1 MAIWRKNNEQTTE
14 ATKKPNRFLRLI
26 KILAFILLF
35 LCLIIGGVFLGVYL
49 RVFDVNAMNEKL
61 ELYKYPV
68 IGQYFEQPENI
79 DEKEHSDNIE
89 LKSKPAAKS
98 EVKQDL
104 LKNNNANG
112 RTNPNSAVVLTKEE
126 IEKQMKLRQAE
137 EKKRISKLAR
147 LYNEMKPE
155 DAVKLLEQLDD
166 NMVLAIM
173 GKMEDDQV
181 VQILPL
187 FNTARGANLTRIMYN
202 GKPPVV
208 TEVR

>member
-35 LCLIIGGVFLGVYL
+35 LCLIIGGFFLGVYL

-68 IGQYFEQPENI
+68 IGQYFERPENI

>member
-1 MAIWRKNNEQTTE
+1 MYKRQ
-14 ATKKPNRFLRLI
+14 
-26 KILAFILLF
+26 
-35 LCLIIGGVFLGVYL
+35 IIGGFFLGVYL

>member
-35 LCLIIGGVFLGVYL
+35 LCLIIGGFFLGVYL

>member
-35 LCLIIGGVFLGVYL
+35 LCLIIGGFFLGVYL

-79 DEKEHSDNIE
+79 DEKEHNDNIE

-187 FNTARGANLTRIMYN
+187 FNTARGAHLTRIMYN

>member
-35 LCLIIGGVFLGVYL
+35 LCLIIGGFFLGVYL

-187 FNTARGANLTRIMYN
+187 FNTARGAHLTRIMYN

>member
-35 LCLIIGGVFLGVYL
+35 LCLIIGGFFLGVYL

-79 DEKEHSDNIE
+79 DEKGHNDNIE

-187 FNTARGANLTRIMYN
+187 FNTARGAHLTRIMYN

>member
-1 MAIWRKNNEQTTE
+1 MAIWKKSNESTT
-14 ATKKPNRFLRLI
+14 ATIEKPNRFLRLI

-35 LCLIIGGVFLGVYL
+35 LCLIIGGFFLGVYL
-49 RVFDVNAMNEKL
+49 RVFDVNTMNEKL
-61 ELYKYPV
+61 ELYKYPM
-68 IGQYFEQPENI
+68 IGEYFEKPENV
-79 DEKEHSDNIE
+79 EGKAQSDNVA
-89 LKSKPAAKS
+89 LNSKPEANLDAK
-98 EVKQDL
+98 QGL
-104 LKNNNANG
+104 LKDNNVNG
-112 RTNPNSAVVLTKEE
+112 KKNSSGSVVMTKED

-187 FNTARGANLTRIMYN
+187 FDTVRGANLTRIMYN
-202 GKPPVV
+202 GKPPAV

>member
-35 LCLIIGGVFLGVYL
+35 LCLIIGGFFLGVYL

-112 RTNPNSAVVLTKEE
+112 RTNPNSAVVLKKEE

>member
-98 EVKQDL
+98 EVKQEL